1 MQFDEISGTYLP
13 DQLDQE
19 RLGLGPEGIPVDG
32 TGIILTGLENYNEYL
47 YRVDISAYPNPSDR
61 QIIQSSRVRGERYIR
76 GIRRLLLDNGV
87 ELAESD
93 FESLLHQ
100 GGESE

>member
-1 MQFDEISGTYLP
+1 MQFDETSGKYLP

-19 RLGLGPEGIPVDG
+19 RLGLGPEGIPVDE
-32 TGIILTGLENYNEYL
+32 TGIILAGLDNYYEYL
-47 YRVDISAYPNPSDR
+47 YRVDISAYRNFSDR
-61 QIIQSSRVRGERYIR
+61 QIIHYSQVRGERYIL

-93 FESLLHQ
+93 FDSLLRK